1 MNTESESGDD
11 LPAGQEWPAHKERR
25 RWPREPAT
33 QKEHRS
39 DVPPALAPL
48 RFSTQDLPLK
58 EQFQA
63 WRAHMAPLVDVH
75 LPDGTSPDDGFLAEQ
90 IGWRLGDVLIIQQRA
105 QAYSFIRDQ
114 TMLRSSPIDH
124 WNVGLLRSGRTWTE
138 VNRQVTEA
146 GPGAVFFRSL
156 GYPYRGRMIDSAAV
170 LVFLPYELLA
180 ANASLLQGANNTV
193 LSGSLA
199 ELLMSYLTG
208 LEANLSNVTAGEVPR
223 LVQTISDMVVACA
236 ASSTRPDTSQ
246 IQAGMGMMERAHRY
260 VHLNLHSDDL
270 TPDVMCRALGI
281 SRTRLYQLFEASGGV
296 FNYIRKRRLLQA
308 YADLSNPA
316 DNRQISEIAEAAGFN
331 AAANF
336 TRAFSH
342 EFGLSPR
349 DIRKTVAT
357 ERPVVPAVLP
367 TCSQGTTIGDWLV
380 PAH

>member
-1 MNTESESGDD
+1 MSKESEPGND
-11 LPAGQEWPAHKERR
+11 LPEEQERPDQRERR
-25 RWPREPAT
+25 RWPREPAI
-33 QKEHRS
+33 QKEHRL
-39 DVPPALAPL
+39 DVPPALVPL
-48 RFSTQDLPLK
+48 HFSTQDLPPK

-63 WRAHMAPLVDVH
+63 WRAHMAPLVDVR
-75 LPDGTSPDDGFLAEQ
+75 LPDPSSADDGFLAKQ
-90 IGWRLGDVLIIQQRA
+90 VGWRLGDVLIIQQRA

-124 WNVGLLRSGRTWTE
+124 WSVGLFRSGRAWTE
-138 VNRQVTEA
+138 VNRRVTEV
-146 GPGAVFFRSL
+146 GPSEALFTSL
-156 GYPYRGRMIDSAAV
+156 GHPYRGRMIDSVAV

-180 ANASLLQGANNTV
+180 ANASLLQGGNNTV

-199 ELLMSYLTG
+199 ELLISYMTG
-208 LEANLSNVTAGEVPR
+208 LEANLSSLTAGEVPR
-223 LVQTISDMVVACA
+223 VVQTISDMIVACV
-236 ASSTRPDTSQ
+236 ASSARPDTGQ
-246 IQAGMGMMERAHRY
+246 IQTGMGMMERAHRY
-260 VHLNLHSDDL
+260 IYLNLHSDDL
-270 TPDVMCRALGI
+270 TPDAMCRALGI

-357 ERPVVPAVLP
+357 ERPVVPVALP
-367 TCSQGTTIGDWLV
+367 APRRGTTIGDWL
-380 PAH
+380 

>member
-1 MNTESESGDD
+1 MSKESGSGDD
-11 LPAGQEWPAHKERR
+11 LSAGQEWSAQSERR
-25 RWPREPAT
+25 RWPREPAV
-33 QKEHRS
+33 QKEQRL
-39 DVPPALAPL
+39 DVPPALEPL

-63 WRAHMAPLVDVH
+63 WRAHMAPLVDVR
-75 LPDGTSPDDGFLAEQ
+75 LSGTNSPDDGFLVEQ
-90 IGWRLGDVLIIQQRA
+90 VGWRLGDVLIIQQRA

-124 WNVGLLRSGRTWTE
+124 WNVGLFRSGRAWTE
-138 VNRQVTEA
+138 VNRRVTEV
-146 GPGAVFFRSL
+146 GPGEALFTSL
-156 GYPYRGRMIDSAAV
+156 GYPYRGRMIESAAV

-199 ELLMSYLTG
+199 ELLISYVTG
-208 LEANLSNVTAGEVPR
+208 LEANLSSLTAGEVPR
-223 LVQTISDMVVACA
+223 VVQTISDMVVACV
-236 ASSTRPDTSQ
+236 ASSTRPDTGQ
-246 IQAGMGMMERAHRY
+246 IPTGMGMMERAHRY
-260 VHLNLHSDDL
+260 IYLNLHSDDL
-270 TPDVMCRALGI
+270 TPDAMCRALGI

-357 ERPVVPAVLP
+357 ERPVVPAALP
-367 TCSQGTTIGDWLV
+367 TPRRGTTIGDWLTL
-380 PAH
+380 AR